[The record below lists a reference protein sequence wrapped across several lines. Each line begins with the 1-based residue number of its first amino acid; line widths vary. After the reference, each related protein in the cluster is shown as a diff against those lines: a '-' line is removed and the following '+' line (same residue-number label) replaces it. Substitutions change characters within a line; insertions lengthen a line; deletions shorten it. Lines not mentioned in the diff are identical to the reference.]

1 MFGFGKKPDH
11 FADLMEHL
19 VDRAGMRTRF
29 ATAFLSA
36 YRSEVSKRF
45 EDGTKRAEKTL
56 ATMSRVQQ
64 LMFNPSEVYDFTIVA
79 QAYTGY
85 MQDLRRG
92 RHVGT
97 DVERAIWALLVN
109 HIDLLEQT
117 DKALANWIGQQHQN
131 QFPKLLEEVYS

>member
-29 ATAFLSA
+29 ASGFLSA
-36 YRSEVSKRF
+36 YRDDISKRF
-45 EDGTKRAEKTL
+45 EEGTKRAEQTL
-56 ATMSRVQQ
+56 AAMPRIQQ
-64 LMFNPSEVYDFTIVA
+64 LVFNPSDIYDFTIVA
-79 QAYTGY
+79 QAYMGY
-85 MQDLRRG
+85 MQDLRFG
-92 RHVGT
+92 QHVGT
-97 DVERAIWALLVN
+97 EVERAIWALLVN

-117 DKALANWIGQQHQN
+117 DKALANYIGQQHEK